1 MEQRVA
7 SLRKWAEPYTSQ
19 CQVCLPNLRWKTQ
32 EKQKISQ
39 PYDEHGHLS
48 KASSTLYIKL
58 YLTYEDRFYILSDC
72 GRSRV
77 LIDFCAD
84 DVFLEEKLS
93 CGLSC
98 CAPVVLDSLHEPV
111 ASFLIKD
118 IVGFFFLPLCHCCT
132 NIPAES
138 KQLVLPQRRRHFCF
152 CEVCGLEVKTCN
164 KDMMTSNWL
173 LPERR
178 LGTCL

>member
-58 YLTYEDRFYILSDC
+58 YLTCEYRFYILSDC

-77 LIDFCAD
+77 LIDFCA

-111 ASFLIKD
+111 AFFLIKD
-118 IVGFFFLPLCHCCT
+118 IVGFFFSSSLPLLQKH
-132 NIPAES
+132 S
-138 KQLVLPQRRRHFCF
+138 H
-152 CEVCGLEVKTCN
+152 
-164 KDMMTSNWL
+164 
-173 LPERR
+173 
-178 LGTCL
+178 